1 MSADALRQFVLYEL
15 QTIALVIFGLI
26 YAVKIWK
33 LARLPHPKEVSPAKG
48 NLPRSIAASYASVLT
63 PWRIESLHDH
73 WVRWLT
79 FAVYHLGIFAAIGA
93 TFTIPFLPDLMTPAV
108 RWACAIAIGLA
119 FVAGWMKLAWRLVR
133 PEIRILSTPD
143 DYFSLLVLQLWFF
156 VAIPAILWEPHG
168 WLVTYFVM
176 TALLLVYVPL
186 SKISHYIYW
195 FFSRYFFGVR
205 YGRRGVF

>member
-1 MSADALRQFVLYEL
+1 MSAEALRQFALFDL
-15 QTIALVIFGLI
+15 QHIALTIFALI

-33 LARLPHPKEVSPAKG
+33 LSKLPHPKEVSPSRG

-73 WVRWLT
+73 WVRWT
-79 FAVYHLGIFAAIGA
+79 AFAIYHLGIFAAIAA
-93 TFTIPFLPDLMTPAV
+93 TFTIPFLPGMMTPAV
-108 RWACAIAIGLA
+108 RWAFVVSIALA
-119 FVAGWMKLAWRLVR
+119 FVAGWMKLVWRLVR

-143 DYFSLLVLQLWFF
+143 DYFSLIVLQVWFF
-156 VAIPAILWEPHG
+156 IAMPAILWEPHG